1 MANIVEYS
9 IQLFQK
15 FYQKKQFREFFRFC
29 IVGLICTIIDASIY
43 YLTRIFLPYLAALT
57 CGYCLSLILNYF
69 LTIYWTFEQKANPQN
84 AVGVIGAHLFNL
96 FVVRFS
102 LMYLFVS
109 ILGFSDKIAYL
120 PTFAISMITNFLI
133 IRFFVTKVNNKTR

>member
-1 MANIVEYS
+1 MRCIED
-9 IQLFQK
+9 LFLK
-15 FYQKKQFREFFRFC
+15 YYKKKQFKEFFRFC
-29 IVGLICTIIDASIY
+29 VVGLICTVIDAGIY
-43 YLTRIFLPYLAALT
+43 YCTRLFFSYLMALT

-109 ILGFSDKIAYL
+109 ILGLSDKIAYL